1 MKLYFQYRSPA
12 NEVVSYSD
20 AANKNDK
27 LLQIYLDVEQEE
39 LNKLA
44 NGWRGF
50 IEDNH
55 LKLKMSDSVLRKE
68 KIAELKNKL
77 TKSGVTIEDIK
88 DLLIDLLT

>member
-39 LNKLA
+39 LDKLTS
-44 NGWRGF
+44 GWRGF

-55 LKLKMSDSVLRKE
+55 LKLKTTAFSDYLNE
-68 KIAELKNKL
+68 N
-77 TKSGVTIEDIK
+77 
-88 DLLIDLLT
+88 LLHK